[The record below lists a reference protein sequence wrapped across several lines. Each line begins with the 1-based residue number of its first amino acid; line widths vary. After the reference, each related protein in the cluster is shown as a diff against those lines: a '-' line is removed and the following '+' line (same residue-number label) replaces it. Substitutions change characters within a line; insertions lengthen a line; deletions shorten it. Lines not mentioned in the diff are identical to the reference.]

1 VPELTIGTVAP
12 VSRNHARLKRSG
24 IIEMRVHHKNP
35 PVYPIGVA
43 AGSATAAKRIVPPR
57 THNKDAAKTREQ
69 EFFTQ

>member
-1 VPELTIGTVAP
+1 
-12 VSRNHARLKRSG
+12 
-24 IIEMRVHHKNP
+24 MRVHHKNP
-35 PVYPIGVA
+35 PLYPIGVA